1 MPNKTHSLILSGVFI
16 ALGLVLP
23 MAFHMIGGA
32 GPIFLPMHI
41 PVLIA
46 GFFLSPMLALSVG
59 VITPLLSGL
68 LTGMPPIFPMMPIMM
83 LELGIYGLTIS
94 LIRSNVTKNPYIALL
109 VSMILGR
116 IAGGF
121 MVFVLSTFF
130 AAKLPSA
137 LVFITTAVTTG
148 IPGIFIQLII
158 IPIVVIAINKSNLAI
173 FEGAK

>member
-1 MPNKTHSLILSGVFI
+1 MHKKTHSLILSGVFI

-23 MAFHMIGGA
+23 IAFHMFGGA

-41 PVLIA
+41 PVLIG

-59 VITPLLSGL
+59 VLTPMLSGII
-68 LTGMPPIFPMMPIMM
+68 TGMPPIFPMMPIMM

-94 LIRSNVTKNPYIALL
+94 VVKNNVTKNPYIALL
-109 VSMILGR
+109 ASMILGR
-116 IAGGF
+116 VAAGF

-137 LVFITTAVTTG
+137 IIFITTSVTTG
-148 IPGIFIQLII
+148 IPGIIIQLII
-158 IPIVVIAINKSNLAI
+158 IPIVVIALNKSNLAV

>member
-1 MPNKTHSLILSGVFI
+1 MHKKTHSLILSGVFI

-41 PVLIA
+41 PVLIG
-46 GFFLSPMLALSVG
+46 GFFLSPLLALSVG
-59 VITPLLSGL
+59 VLTPLLSGL
-68 LTGMPPIFPMMPIMM
+68 LTGMPPMFPMMPIMM

-94 LIRSNVTKNPYIALL
+94 VVKNNVTKNPYIALL
-109 VSMILGR
+109 ASMILGR
-116 IAGGF
+116 VAAGF

-137 LVFITTAVTTG
+137 FVFITTSVTTG
-148 IPGIFIQLII
+148 IPGIIIQLIF
-158 IPIVVIAINKSNLAI
+158 IPIVVIALNKSNLAV